1 MGARGG
7 GGGKRGVQRA
17 AAAAAAATRS
27 RRSRRGCSSPS
38 PTRHYTYAFLRPP
51 FPRLDTRLFFPTAMV
66 RCKAEEEREV
76 VKKKRGKR
84 CEGEKRRRSDRIF
97 FFPFFFWFGLLTLLF
112 SPSLSYLLFLSLLS
126 LFPFPFHPN
135 SKRAD
140 NSKSNS
146 QPCLHRMSDS
156 WSTTYCSPSGV
167 SIWSP
172 AHLK

>member
-84 CEGEKRRRSDRIF
+84 CEGEKRRRSDRSF
-97 FFPFFFWFGLLTLLF
+97 FFPFFFLVRFAHTALL
-112 SPSLSYLLFLSLLS
+112 SLSLLS

>member
-84 CEGEKRRRSDRIF
+84 CEGENPPRSDRSF
-97 FFPFFFWFGLLTLLF
+97 FFPFFFFGSVCSHCSSLPLSPTFSSSLF
-112 SPSLSYLLFLSLLS
+112 SLS
-126 LFPFPFHPN
+126 FPFHSTRTPKGQTIQN
-135 SKRAD
+135 QTVNPVCTGCPTRGARRTAPPRA
-140 NSKSNS
+140 
-146 QPCLHRMSDS
+146 
-156 WSTTYCSPSGV
+156 SPSGL
-167 SIWSP
+167 P
-172 AHLK
+172 PT